1 MQEESFTTDEESF
14 ITYEESF
21 STMLRDAEWWD
32 VKFFH
37 KNEILPDDTWFIE
50 DYEKCFEKEISYG
63 VVLHPYVLDVMRS
76 WKLLKLIQRQAQ
88 KWMLQENKFMLYV
101 SQVPGRVS
109 TSQEDD

>member
-37 KNEILPDDTWFIE
+37 KNEILPADAWFIE
-50 DYEKCFEKEISYG
+50 DYE
-63 VVLHPYVLDVMRS
+63 
-76 WKLLKLIQRQAQ
+76 
-88 KWMLQENKFMLYV
+88 
-101 SQVPGRVS
+101 
-109 TSQEDD
+109 